1 MFFDFSSP
9 LAAIFTCIA
18 ISVIPALLAAEWFI
32 FLKAGEKGWKA
43 LIPFYSTFL
52 SHHII
57 GMSHAWFI
65 IDMVLWVCEMFIE
78 EYNLGTHLFSHIF
91 FAFTAVFTI
100 VSEIIHINKLCN
112 VFRKGRGF
120 KIGTFCVPEV
130 FLLIIAFSKAEYHK
144 PEHK

>member
-1 MFFDFSSP
+1 MDIDFSSP
-9 LAAIFTCIA
+9 IAAVFTCVS
-18 ISVIPALLAAEWFI
+18 ISILPALVVAEWKI
-32 FLKAGEKGWKA
+32 LEKAGEKGWKA
-43 LIPFYSTFL
+43 LIPFYSAFIA
-52 SHHII
+52 HHII